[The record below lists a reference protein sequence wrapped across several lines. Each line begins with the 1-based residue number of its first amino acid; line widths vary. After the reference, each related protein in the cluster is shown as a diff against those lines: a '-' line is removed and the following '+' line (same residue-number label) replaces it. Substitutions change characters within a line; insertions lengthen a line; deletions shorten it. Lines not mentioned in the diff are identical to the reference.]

1 MNYDIE
7 KVKTWLKQ
15 NKRSQSWLAE
25 QVGVHTGTVN
35 RWLQGHLQPTASKI
49 ILLDR
54 IMGGGAGIGAPPPPP
69 QEVRL
74 KLPEEVWGLVE
85 QLARV
90 QGMTAGEYVHKCA
103 EQLAEELACLLIDAN
118 ERRQNNEKQ

>member
-15 NKRSQSWLAE
+15 NKRSQSWLAD

-49 ILLDR
+49 ILLNR
-54 IMGGGAGIGAPPPPP
+54 IMSGGAPVGEVA
-69 QEVRL
+69 QKEVRL
-74 KLPEEVWGLVE
+74 RLPDEVWGLVE

-103 EQLAEELACLLIDAN
+103 AQLAEELACLLIDAN
-118 ERRQNNEKQ
+118 EQRQNNEKQ

>member
-25 QVGVHTGTVN
+25 KVGVHTGTVN

-69 QEVRL
+69 QKVRL

-90 QGMTAGEYVHKCA
+90 QGMSVEDYVQRCA
-103 EQLAEELACLLIDAN
+103 SQLAEELASLLITAN
-118 ERRQNNEKQ
+118 KKEDGDE

>member
-1 MNYDIE
+1 MDAE
-7 KVKTWLKQ
+7 KTKQWLKQ

-25 QVGVHTGTVN
+25 QLGCHVVTIN
-35 RWLQGHLQPTASKI
+35 RWFQGKQQLSGTRLA
-49 ILLDR
+49 LLDR

-90 QGMTAGEYVHKCA
+90 QGMSVEDYVQRCA
-103 EQLAEELACLLIDAN
+103 TQLAEELASLLITAN
-118 ERRQNNEKQ
+118 KKEDGDE